1 MNKEMTEQQVLTRL
15 TAECAKAEH
24 CTGEM
29 LEKMRRWGID
39 DDVQARVMAYLIKG
53 KYVDDERFCRLFVRD
68 KIRFNGW
75 GRRKVEQALYQKRID
90 KVVSGPILDA
100 IDDSEY
106 INVLRPLIRSKRK
119 SIKAANEYERNQKL
133 MKFALSRGF
142 EWNIIRQCIDG
153 VEIEDYD

>member
-29 LEKMRRWGID
+29 LEKMRRWGVD

-119 SIKAANEYERNQKL
+119 SIKAASEYERNQKL

-153 VEIEDYD
+153 AEIEDYD

>member
-29 LEKMRRWGID
+29 LEKMRRWGVD

-75 GRRKVEQALYQKRID
+75 GRRKVEQALYQKRIN

-153 VEIEDYD
+153 AEIEDYD

>member
-1 MNKEMTEQQVLTRL
+1 MNKEMTEQQVLARL

-153 VEIEDYD
+153 AEIEDYD

>member
-1 MNKEMTEQQVLTRL
+1 MNKEMTEQQVLARL

-29 LEKMRRWGID
+29 LEKMRRWGVD

-75 GRRKVEQALYQKRID
+75 GRRKVKQALYQKRID

-153 VEIEDYD
+153 AEIEDYD

>member
-24 CTGEM
+24 CMGEM
-29 LEKMRRWGID
+29 LEKMRQWGID

-119 SIKAANEYERNQKL
+119 SIKAASEYERNQKL

-153 VEIEDYD
+153 AEIEDYD

>member
-1 MNKEMTEQQVLTRL
+1 MNKEMTEQQVLARL

>member
-53 KYVDDERFCRLFVRD
+53 FCRLFVRD

-153 VEIEDYD
+153 AEIEDYD

>member
-1 MNKEMTEQQVLTRL
+1 MNKEMTEQQVLARL

-29 LEKMRRWGID
+29 LEKMRRWGVD
-39 DDVQARVMAYLIKG
+39 DDVQARVMVYLIKG
-53 KYVDDERFCRLFVRD
+53 KYVDDERFFRLFVRD

-153 VEIEDYD
+153 AEIEDYD

>member
-1 MNKEMTEQQVLTRL
+1 MNKEMTEQQVLARL

-119 SIKAANEYERNQKL
+119 SIKAASEYERNQKL

-153 VEIEDYD
+153 AEIEDYD

>member
-29 LEKMRRWGID
+29 LEKMRQWGID

-106 INVLRPLIRSKRK
+106 INVLRLLIRSKRK

>member
-1 MNKEMTEQQVLTRL
+1 MNKEMTEQQVLARL

-24 CTGEM
+24 CMGEM

-153 VEIEDYD
+153 AEIEDYD

>member
-1 MNKEMTEQQVLTRL
+1 MNKEMTEQQVLARL

-29 LEKMRRWGID
+29 LEKMRRWGVD

-75 GRRKVEQALYQKRID
+75 GRRKVEQTLYQKRIN

-153 VEIEDYD
+153 AEIEDYD

>member
-29 LEKMRRWGID
+29 LEKMRQWGID

-90 KVVSGPILDA
+90 NVVSGTILDEINDA
-100 IDDSEY
+100 EY

-119 SIKAANEYERNQKL
+119 SIKAASEYERNQKL

-153 VEIEDYD
+153 AEIEDYD

>member
-1 MNKEMTEQQVLTRL
+1 MNKEMTEQQVLARL

-29 LEKMRRWGID
+29 LEKMRRWGVD

-119 SIKAANEYERNQKL
+119 SIKAASEYERNQKL

>member
-1 MNKEMTEQQVLTRL
+1 MNKEMTEQQVLARL

-24 CTGEM
+24 CTGGM
-29 LEKMRRWGID
+29 LEKMRRWGVD

-153 VEIEDYD
+153 AEIEDYD

>member
-29 LEKMRRWGID
+29 LEKMRRWGVD

-90 KVVSGPILDA
+90 KVVSAPILDA

-153 VEIEDYD
+153 AEIEDYD

>member
-1 MNKEMTEQQVLTRL
+1 
-15 TAECAKAEH
+15 
-24 CTGEM
+24 M

-119 SIKAANEYERNQKL
+119 SIKAASEYERNQKL

-142 EWNIIRQCIDG
+142 EWNIIRQCIEG
-153 VEIEDYD
+153 AEIEDSD

>member
-29 LEKMRRWGID
+29 LEKMRRWGVD

-153 VEIEDYD
+153 AEIEDYD

>member
-1 MNKEMTEQQVLTRL
+1 MNKEMTEQQVLARL

-29 LEKMRRWGID
+29 LEKMRRWGVD

>member
-1 MNKEMTEQQVLTRL
+1 MTEQQVLARL

-24 CTGEM
+24 CMGEM

-153 VEIEDYD
+153 AEIEDYD

>member
-1 MNKEMTEQQVLTRL
+1 MNKEMTEQQVLARL

-29 LEKMRRWGID
+29 LAKMRRWGVD

>member
-1 MNKEMTEQQVLTRL
+1 MNKEMTEQQVLARL

-29 LEKMRRWGID
+29 LEKMRRWGVD

-75 GRRKVEQALYQKRID
+75 GRRKVELALYQKRID

-153 VEIEDYD
+153 AEIKDYD

>member
-1 MNKEMTEQQVLTRL
+1 MNKEMTEQQVLARL

-29 LEKMRRWGID
+29 LEKMRRWGVD

-106 INVLRPLIRSKRK
+106 INVLCPLIRSKRK

-153 VEIEDYD
+153 AEIEDYD

>member
-1 MNKEMTEQQVLTRL
+1 MNKEMTEHQVLARL

-24 CTGEM
+24 CMGEM
-29 LEKMRRWGID
+29 LGKMRRWGID

-153 VEIEDYD
+153 AEIEDYD

>member
-90 KVVSGPILDA
+90 KVVSGTILDA

-119 SIKAANEYERNQKL
+119 SIKAASEYERNQKL

-153 VEIEDYD
+153 AEIEDYD

>member
-29 LEKMRRWGID
+29 LEKMRRWGVD

-90 KVVSGPILDA
+90 KVVSGPILDE

>member
-153 VEIEDYD
+153 AEMEDYD